1 MALGFLVSFY
11 LVICVISIAGFL
23 ALYLVMSE
31 KAKKVIFYSMSVWGI
46 ALAALQAVSMPMNW
60 TGQRVVTMGLGAL
73 CIASLVLYLKA
84 KSKGQRMAA
93 CLLLTAATAVMILK
107 FVF

>member
-1 MALGFLVSFY
+1 MALGFIVSFY

-23 ALYLVMSE
+23 ALYLVKSE

-46 ALAALQAVSMPMNW
+46 ALAALQAVSMPMNC

-93 CLLLTAATAVMILK
+93 CLHLTAATAVMILK

>member
-23 ALYLVMSE
+23 ALYLVKSE

-60 TGQRVVTMGLGAL
+60 TGQRVVTMGTESHRHHPLSGPVHRHGHGL
-73 CIASLVLYLKA
+73 QRR
-84 KSKGQRMAA
+84 KGKPPYRQ
-93 CLLLTAATAVMILK
+93 TV
-107 FVF
+107 

>member
-23 ALYLVMSE
+23 ALYLVKSE

-60 TGQRVVTMGLGAL
+60 TGQRVVTM
-73 CIASLVLYLKA
+73 
-84 KSKGQRMAA
+84 
-93 CLLLTAATAVMILK
+93 
-107 FVF
+107 